1 MTTHPRQS
9 CSIVLSACAAI
20 SLAGLTWLR
29 ADPVAAP
36 AVVTTSAE
44 AGASTFTRE
53 QVLAALTR
61 AVSSRFNLEG
71 DLQLDLLRPWVA
83 PSRTALSWDLDVLE
97 YPSAA
102 TSTMMLRCRIVA
114 DGVQLPE
121 TNLLV
126 RAQLWRDAWTA
137 RLPVVNGSIFDSA
150 ALEARRVDSLRDRE
164 ALPATVGDRSY
175 VFARAVAAGRM
186 LTWRDVARRPLVRKG
201 DVVEVSATEGQ
212 LVVTMK
218 ALALEN
224 GAQGETVTVR
234 NPESRR
240 NFSALVVDENRVQ
253 VRF

>member
-1 MTTHPRQS
+1 MTTNTRQS
-9 CSIVLSACAAI
+9 CSNFIAACAAV
-20 SLAGLTWLR
+20 SLAGFTWLR
-29 ADPVAAP
+29 ADPAVAPVMVAA
-36 AVVTTSAE
+36 SAE
-44 AGASTFTRE
+44 PGATFSRE

-71 DLQLDLLRPWVA
+71 DLQLELLRPWVA
-83 PSRTALSWDLDVLE
+83 PSRTARSWDLEVIE
-97 YPSAA
+97 FPSAA
-102 TSTMMLRCRIVA
+102 NSTMMFRCRPVA

-137 RLPVVNGSIFDSA
+137 RLPVASGGIFDSS
-150 ALEARRVDSLRDRE
+150 ALEARRVDLLRDRE
-164 ALPATVGDRSY
+164 ALPAVVGDRTY
-175 VFARAVAAGRM
+175 VFTRSVAAGRL

-218 ALALEN
+218 ALAMEN